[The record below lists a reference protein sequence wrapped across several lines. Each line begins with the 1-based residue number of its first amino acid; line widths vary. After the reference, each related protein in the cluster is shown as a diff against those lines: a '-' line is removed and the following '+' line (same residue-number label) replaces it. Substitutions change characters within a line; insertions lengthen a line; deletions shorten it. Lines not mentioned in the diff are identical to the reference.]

1 MSGAMNRSIKRVGGV
16 IGAQCSVKLRSFHDN
31 LLKNL
36 FRAGRSRKKVG
47 VEVVQGSKYTN
58 ENIVRT
64 S

>member
-1 MSGAMNRSIKRVGGV
+1 MLGATNRSIKRVGGV

-31 LLKNL
+31 LKNL